1 LVRIQAGG
9 GLPTSHMTK
18 ELISNSL
25 ERAEFRN
32 YELPEL
38 GADDLQVRAQFG
50 AMKHGTE
57 MASLGGYAA
66 ARGEF
71 DSELE
76 LFVEPES
83 GVSEPAPKPLGNMVV
98 GPVIAVGSEVSE
110 FQVGESITAHAPLRE
125 EQVVSADRCWHIPE
139 GVSWK
144 SAVCL
149 DPAQFAVGAV
159 RDGNVRVGDAV
170 AVFGL
175 GAIGLMAV
183 QVARAAGASAV
194 FAIDPAENRR
204 KVAEVYGADKVF
216 DPTATDVGLELKR
229 LTGTR
234 GVDVAIEY
242 SGATS
247 AMQAA
252 LRGVAFG
259 GNVVAGAFPPP
270 YGAGLDFG
278 AEAHLNRPNIVFSRA
293 VSDPSRD
300 HPRWDQRRI
309 FETCWQMF
317 ERGQLNG
324 DLVVDPVVP
333 FNQLDT
339 ELPKVLASPD
349 NGIKLGCTF
358 D

>member
-1 LVRIQAGG
+1 
-9 GLPTSHMTK
+9 MTK

-25 ERAEFRN
+25 EHAEFRN

-38 GADDLQVRAQFG
+38 GANDLQVRAQFG

-76 LFVEPES
+76 LFVKS
-83 GVSEPAPKPLGNMVV
+83 VDGVSDSEPRPIGNMVV
-98 GPVIAVGSEVSE
+98 GTVIAVGSEVSE
-110 FQVGESITAHAPLRE
+110 FNVGDSITAHAPLRE
-125 EQVVSADRCWHIPE
+125 EQVVSASRCWRIPE

-183 QVARAAGASAV
+183 QVAKAAGVNSV
-194 FAIDPAENRR
+194 FAIDPAQNRR
-204 KVAEVYGADKVF
+204 EVAKAYGADEVL
-216 DPTATDVGLELKR
+216 DPTSSDVGLELKQ
-229 LTGTR
+229 LTGSR
-234 GVDVAIEY
+234 GVDVVIEY

-252 LRGVAFG
+252 LRGIAFG

-309 FETCWQMF
+309 FETCLQMF

-333 FNQLDT
+333 FDQLDT
-339 ELPKVLASPD
+339 ELPKVLASPG